1 MRRCEVGS
9 GFWCGNQTAV
19 CVYGQMRCDQ
29 ADDCF
34 DGGTDEIG
42 CPPVRNYT
50 YGLSQIQYNLIFVR
64 NIMEM
69 LASICNERLFNKETT
84 RNNGYCLTLSFNHNN
99 EYSD

>member
-29 ADDCF
+29 ADGCF

-50 YGLSQIQYNLIFVR
+50 YG
-64 NIMEM
+64 M
-69 LASICNERLFNKETT
+69 LC
-84 RNNGYCLTLSFNHNN
+84 
-99 EYSD
+99 

>member
-1 MRRCEVGS
+1 MQERTDVIEINSLFCFFSEQLTSRFRNIIFLEMRRCEVGS
-9 GFWCGNQTAV
+9 GFWCGNKTAV

-50 YGLSQIQYNLIFVR
+50 YGTFLSL
-64 NIMEM
+64 
-69 LASICNERLFNKETT
+69 
-84 RNNGYCLTLSFNHNN
+84 
-99 EYSD
+99 